1 MTDAAPPM
9 PLKCPRC
16 SRLFGNAKSLTVHI
30 CPAACAHENFASF
43 VEVARLIDSG
53 RLAVEVRIECAAC
66 GRGVQF
72 HGIPAGMS
80 LAGGAWS
87 NFDGT
92 ILRAVAT
99 MRGEKLLPLPAG
111 AVAGVQSGPPNTES
125 GT

>member
-1 MTDAAPPM
+1 MSEPAA
-9 PLKCPRC
+9 
-16 SRLFGNAKSLTVHI
+16 
-30 CPAACAHENFASF
+30 PAACAHENFTAF

-72 HGIPAGMS
+72 HGLPAGMS
-80 LAGGAWS
+80 LEGGAWT
-87 NFDGT
+87 NFDST

-99 MRGEKLLPLPAG
+99 MRGAPLGPLPVGAPAG
-111 AVAGVQSGPPNTES
+111 FNLSRPNSES